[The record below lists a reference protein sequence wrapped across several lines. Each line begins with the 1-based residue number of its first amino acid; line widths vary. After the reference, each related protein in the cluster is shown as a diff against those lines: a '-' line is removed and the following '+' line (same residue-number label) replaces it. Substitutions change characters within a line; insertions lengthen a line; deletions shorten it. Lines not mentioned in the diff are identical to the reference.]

1 MEQPSKPLT
10 IILSTFTLIL
20 LTFII
25 TVNIIYSPYDKIKS
39 YTIGDGKTL
48 KIGILS
54 DSHINLSKKKEK
66 KFIKRCSKKI
76 KFSFNK

>member
-1 MEQPSKPLT
+1 MEQPSKPIT
-10 IILSTFTLIL
+10 IILSTFTLFS

-54 DSHINLSKKKEK
+54 DSHINLSKKKK
-66 KFIKRCSKKI
+66 KTIQTTY
-76 KFSFNK
+76 

>member
-1 MEQPSKPLT
+1 MEQPSKPIT
-10 IILSTFTLIL
+10 IILSTFTLIS

-54 DSHINLSKKKEK
+54 DSHINLSKKKRK
-66 KFIKRCSKKI
+66 KLFKQLIKI
-76 KFSFNK
+76 L